1 MHLETR
7 YYVCGHTAKGFVNYL
22 DSNLAD
28 IKQIVILKH
37 PAKCV
42 KTKAIKQF
50 MEQHSV
56 EAQQI
61 ISSPYSKRYI
71 AGVII
76 PSLSLAILSEEI
88 ISEDITTAKVIDLA
102 KYSKVKTNRDLM
114 IYLDRIVTAS
124 YEAAYRYFAKG
135 LTYHEQLE
143 KVYLREMN
151 FTKADSIANEFITK
165 LFLHQKTHNRKA
177 IIKERLFGT
186 NTSDGIVNHLQEIIE
201 PIENRIFIKG
211 RAGTGKSYFMKKVME
226 ACVENGYDVELYHC
240 SFDPGSI
247 DMILIRDLNYCLFD
261 STAPHELFPMRTT
274 DQIIDLYEKTV
285 TPFTD
290 EKYVM
295 EINKLTTKYKQE
307 MQQGIALLKN
317 TKEAEEMIDRLW
329 VEEVIEILDF
339 TSIMS

>member
-7 YYVCGHTAKGFVNYL
+7 YYACGHTANGFVNYL
-22 DSNLAD
+22 VSNLAD
-28 IKQIVILKH
+28 IKQIMILKH

-42 KTKAIKQF
+42 KTKVIKQF
-50 MEQHSV
+50 IEKNSEKTQEV
-56 EAQQI
+56 

-71 AGVII
+71 AGVIF

-88 ISEDITTAKVIDLA
+88 ISEEITTAKVIDLA
-102 KYSKVKTNRDLM
+102 DISKSKTNQDLM
-114 IYLDRIVTAS
+114 IYLNEIVTAS

-151 FTKADSIANEFITK
+151 FTKADNIANEFIEK
-165 LFLHQKTHNRKA
+165 LFLHQKTHKRKV

-240 SFDPGSI
+240 SFDPASI

-317 TKEAEEMIDRLW
+317 TRETEEMIDRLW
-329 VEEVIEILDF
+329 SDEVIKIPDF
-339 TSIMS
+339 ESVMN